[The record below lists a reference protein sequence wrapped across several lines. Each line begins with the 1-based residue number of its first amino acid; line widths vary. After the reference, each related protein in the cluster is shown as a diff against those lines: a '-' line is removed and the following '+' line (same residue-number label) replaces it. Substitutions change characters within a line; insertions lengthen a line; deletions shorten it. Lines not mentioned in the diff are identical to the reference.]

1 MAEKDKRLIA
11 LGKGSSG
18 GGGDAVWGSITGT
31 LNDQTDLK
39 DALDSKAS
47 ASDIPTSTSDLEND
61 SGYITLND
69 VPAQVQSDWN
79 ESDTTSPA
87 YIQNKPTIP
96 TVNDSTIT
104 IQQDGTTV
112 GTFTTNDAN
121 DTTINLTGGGGNDW
135 YGTQVQFDALGTYDP
150 DTNYYITDKLDYNT
164 DLKNTPNLNVYAT
177 KTEVN
182 TKNASQD
189 SEIAEKMG
197 GVFMTQAEFDQSTPL
212 EGQNYFIEGQTVEMV
227 VTFTDQTT
235 ATYNVVVD

>member
-18 GGGDAVWGSITGT
+18 GDAVWGSITGT
-31 LNDQTDLK
+31 LSYQTDLK
-39 DALDSKAS
+39 NALDLKV
-47 ASDIPTSTSDLEND
+47 DISSLATVATSGSYDDLTNKPTIPS
-61 SGYITLND
+61 
-69 VPAQVQSDWN
+69 AQVNSDWN
-79 ESDTTSPA
+79 ASSGVAE
-87 YIQNKPTIP
+87 ILNKPTIP

-135 YGTQVQFDALGTYDP
+135 YGTQMQFDALGTYDP

-164 DLKNTPNLNVYAT
+164 DLKNTPDLSSYAT

-182 TKNASQD
+182 TKNAQQD
-189 SEIAEKMG
+189 TEIEGKLG
-197 GVFMTQAEFDQSTPL
+197 GVFMTQQEFDNSTPV
-212 EGQNYFIEGQTVEMV
+212 EGQNYFIEGQTVEIV